1 MRRAVLILATLCAAP
16 VLPAPLAAAE
26 RVANG
31 REGAAAESGAAL
43 PLFARAPDAVSR
55 SPQDVWKGF
64 SYGVEAIAVGG
75 KGIKGGFGGAANV
88 AWTRPL
94 DNGVSV
100 GLKAGAG
107 YRPGIWRASPWA
119 AMGATGANFA
129 FAEANVAYEFGR
141 VRPWASV
148 GAGVLKPTRHG
159 GFSGGLNALNGLF
172 EPGHRS
178 GYVEVGAGVD
188 YAVTNNLTIGVA
200 VRGFQA
206 Q

>member
-1 MRRAVLILATLCAAP
+1 MRRAFFSLALLCAAP
-16 VLPAPLAAAE
+16 FAAAP
-26 RVANG
+26 AAAG
-31 REGAAAESGAAL
+31 DGAAGEPASDL

-55 SPQDVWKGF
+55 RPESIWKGF

-75 KGIKGGFGGAANV
+75 KGIKGGFGGAAHV
-88 AWTRPL
+88 AWTKPL

-107 YRPGIWRASPWA
+107 YLPGVWRVSPWRASPWA
-119 AMGATGANFA
+119 AAGATGANFA

-141 VRPWASV
+141 LRPWASL
-148 GAGVLKPTRHG
+148 GAGVLKPTRYG
-159 GFSGGLNALNGLF
+159 GFSGGLNAINDLF
-172 EPGHRS
+172 EPGKRS

-188 YAVTNNLTIGVA
+188 YAVTNNLTVGVA